1 MRALASLS
9 RLKYDS
15 ETALKCNN
23 QLVLWLLDLWNVAKN
38 VRLFLK
44 TTNGKKNVKNVY
56 FTNYIILTAIAVEA
70 DGN

>member
-1 MRALASLS
+1 VRALASLS

>member
-9 RLKYDS
+9 RLKYHS
-15 ETALKCNN
+15 ETALKCNS